1 MRGLPPSTTPTHA
14 QELAQVKPPSSIAH
28 HHRLTLGRKYR
39 KEGESESGRENERG
53 NPNIRKEREDLAPKR
68 MAKQAALTLG
78 RAKKNQSSEGIPS
91 KKKSRE
97 DSNVRGLVSAR

>member
-1 MRGLPPSTTPTHA
+1 
-14 QELAQVKPPSSIAH
+14 
-28 HHRLTLGRKYR
+28 
-39 KEGESESGRENERG
+39 
-53 NPNIRKEREDLAPKR
+53 